1 MKLELDIDE
10 AMKEEARREYR
21 KWRMTRTNEILFD
34 GRAYTIMLLWKEN
47 KEKLIR
53 ERNIEKLLDIQVG
66 YFAAKLIREEAEVHP
81 PRAELRRR
89 QKEKEQ
95 KASDNMDNYIVE
107 LGEILTDYMVTD
119 YALMKEVILL
129 IYKEHEMVSSGYK
142 FPAPSVSSHVYE
154 D

>member
-10 AMKEEARREYR
+10 AMKEEARRKYR
-21 KWRMTRTNEILFD
+21 KWRTTRTNEILYD

-47 KEKLIR
+47 KERLIR
-53 ERNIEKLLDIQVG
+53 ERNIEKLLD
-66 YFAAKLIREEAEVHP
+66 IREEAEVHP

>member
-10 AMKEEARREYR
+10 AMKEEARRKYR

-53 ERNIEKLLDIQVG
+53 ERNIEKLLV
-66 YFAAKLIREEAEVHP
+66 REEAEVHP

-107 LGEILTDYMVTD
+107 LGEILTDYMVMD

>member
-10 AMKEEARREYR
+10 EMREEARRKYR

-53 ERNIEKLLDIQVG
+53 ER
-66 YFAAKLIREEAEVHP
+66 KLIREEAEVHP